1 MSLNS
6 RWFQMYR
13 PSKLKKRKKVRLS
26 KEIEDF
32 FVFQIWRPIF
42 LEPLGVQRHT
52 VPHFKGLIEL
62 NLDLQAQ
69 GRNSTFTFRHAL
81 LK

>member
-6 RWFQMYR
+6 QWFQKYT

-32 FVFQIWRPIF
+32 SVFSNLTIFGQISKEKQNDF
-42 LEPLGVQRHT
+42 LGSGPGVD
-52 VPHFKGLIEL
+52 PKLIKAKKKL
-62 NLDLQAQ
+62 
-69 GRNSTFTFRHAL
+69 
-81 LK
+81 